1 MFIRCH
7 NQLWVGVA
15 GPLLS
20 SGGLRGWS
28 SLIQPW
34 STLKQK
40 GQIWGR
46 ECILLDAEIRGKSEA
61 QLPSQASR
69 RTKALAWGE
78 TDEIQSDR

>member
-1 MFIRCH
+1 MS
-7 NQLWVGVA
+7 NGE
-15 GPLLS
+15 
-20 SGGLRGWS
+20 LRGWS
-28 SLIQPW
+28 SLIPWREPW

-61 QLPSQASR
+61 QLASQDSM

>member
-1 MFIRCH
+1 M
-7 NQLWVGVA
+7 A

-20 SGGLRGWS
+20 NGGLRGWS
-28 SLIQPW
+28 SLIQLW

-46 ECILLDAEIRGKSEA
+46 ACILLDAEIRGKSEA
-61 QLPSQASR
+61 QLASQDST

-78 TDEIQSDR
+78 TDEIQSDKAGSALGEHLLGG